1 MFLNDIV
8 FIDGSL
14 NRHLLTCQRL
24 FKRRRIIYLVLR
36 SIPWRYTVKYFVH
49 LFWYR
54 KLSLQLERNK
64 FLVNKQHFSRSYF
77 QNDWKNWKKIR
88 IFAYKTISG
97 SLFCKQ
103 FFLLDSEKFLIAK
116 NLCAIFACKKND
128 FHFLVYLLTASGW
141 NKLITCCDRL
151 NKYICFRIFWFLQKN
166 VSKITIFFAR

>member
-36 SIPWRYTVKYFVH
+36 STPSSTLYIFSGIESFV
-49 LFWYR
+49 Y
-54 KLSLQLERNK
+54 SLKETN
-64 FLVNKQHFSRSYF
+64 FSSINSFSRSYF